1 MNQGL
6 PLVLSLQPPCL
17 LRVGLGQTGLVL
29 TPDAALGEQGA
40 QAKREKEGAEML
52 HAHRPGLCP
61 LSGAESGGCSP
72 LERMLCRTAYPLILL
87 NEHLRNMADF
97 VLNIL
102 NPPEMGNIITT
113 ISRISKQT
121 RKLSKPTQSPAGIQI
136 REPEFEAGPFTQPCM
151 ASRSVKTGCLQGFH
165 EYSKDP
171 APAPTRQWGATHS
184 HSPKH
189 SAAAFAAPFKPPL
202 FLAGH
207 SICLLFLT

>member
-1 MNQGL
+1 
-6 PLVLSLQPPCL
+6 
-17 LRVGLGQTGLVL
+17 
-29 TPDAALGEQGA
+29 
-40 QAKREKEGAEML
+40 ML

-61 LSGAESGGCSP
+61 LNGAESGVCSP

-171 APAPTRQWGATHS
+171 ALPPQDSGGPPTLILPNIQQQLLQPHLS
-184 HSPKH
+184 
-189 SAAAFAAPFKPPL
+189 
-202 FLAGH
+202 
-207 SICLLFLT
+207 LLFSWLDIPSACFSSHDRTSSLPFSGVHSSCLSCLFGSVGPRTETHVQVA